1 MCVLFSPSSVPK
13 FQASKEEIA
22 EAVAK
27 LKELKAQFGDGT
39 PANGPAP
46 GKSGGGASSGGGGG
60 GGKLI
65 LKTAKG
71 TRDYQPAQMAVREK
85 VKESIRRK
93 LLLSPFSWQSACFEV
108 DRILPFMYL
117 QGLGSEC

>member
-1 MCVLFSPSSVPK
+1 M
-13 FQASKEEIA
+13 
-22 EAVAK
+22 
-27 LKELKAQFGDGT
+27 KELKAQFGDVT
-39 PANGPAP
+39 SANGSVP

-85 VKESIRRK
+85 VKLSIRRK
-93 LLLSPFSWQSACFEV
+93 MVSPFSW
-108 DRILPFMYL
+108 
-117 QGLGSEC
+117 

>member
-1 MCVLFSPSSVPK
+1 M
-13 FQASKEEIA
+13 
-22 EAVAK
+22 
-27 LKELKAQFGDGT
+27 KELKAQFGDGT

-46 GKSGGGASSGGGGG
+46 VKSGGGASSGG

-85 VKESIRRK
+85 VKWSIRRK
-93 LLLSPFSWQSACFEV
+93 LVSPFSWQSAWFEV
-108 DRILPFMYL
+108 DRVLFFMYW
-117 QGLGSEC
+117 

>member
-13 FQASKEEIA
+13 FQAPKEEIA

-46 GKSGGGASSGGGGG
+46 GKSGGGASSGGGG
-60 GGKLI
+60 KLI

-85 VKESIRRK
+85 VK
-93 LLLSPFSWQSACFEV
+93 
-108 DRILPFMYL
+108 
-117 QGLGSEC
+117 

>member
-1 MCVLFSPSSVPK
+1 M
-13 FQASKEEIA
+13 
-22 EAVAK
+22 AK

-39 PANGPAP
+39 PANGPVP
-46 GKSGGGASSGGGGG
+46 GKIGGGAISGG

-85 VKESIRRK
+85 VKWSIRRK
-93 LLLSPFSWQSACFEV
+93 LVSPFSWQSAWFEV
-108 DRILPFMYL
+108 DRVLFFMYW
-117 QGLGSEC
+117 

>member
-1 MCVLFSPSSVPK
+1 MRVLFPPSSVPK
-13 FQASKEEIA
+13 FQAPKEEIA

-27 LKELKAQFGDGT
+27 LKELKAQFGDGI

-46 GKSGGGASSGGGGG
+46 GKSGGGASSAGGGG

-85 VKESIRRK
+85 VK
-93 LLLSPFSWQSACFEV
+93 
-108 DRILPFMYL
+108 
-117 QGLGSEC
+117 

>member
-1 MCVLFSPSSVPK
+1 MS
-13 FQASKEEIA
+13 QAPKEEIA

-27 LKELKAQFGDGT
+27 LKELKAQFGEGT
-39 PANGPAP
+39 LPANGPTP
-46 GKSGGGASSGGGGG
+46 TKGGGGGTTGGGG

-85 VKESIRRK
+85 VAFNFIISCLPTENSSILVLMQYF
-93 LLLSPFSWQSACFEV
+93 LLN
-108 DRILPFMYL
+108 
-117 QGLGSEC
+117 

>member
-1 MCVLFSPSSVPK
+1 M
-13 FQASKEEIA
+13 
-22 EAVAK
+22 AK
-27 LKELKAQFGDGT
+27 LKELKAQFGDGI

-46 GKSGGGASSGGGGG
+46 GKSGGGANSGGGGGG

-85 VKESIRRK
+85 VK
-93 LLLSPFSWQSACFEV
+93 
-108 DRILPFMYL
+108 
-117 QGLGSEC
+117 

>member
-1 MCVLFSPSSVPK
+1 M
-13 FQASKEEIA
+13 
-22 EAVAK
+22 
-27 LKELKAQFGDGT
+27 KELKAQFGDVT

-46 GKSGGGASSGGGGG
+46 VKSGGGASSGGGGG

-85 VKESIRRK
+85 VK
-93 LLLSPFSWQSACFEV
+93 
-108 DRILPFMYL
+108 
-117 QGLGSEC
+117 

>member
-1 MCVLFSPSSVPK
+1 M
-13 FQASKEEIA
+13 
-22 EAVAK
+22 AK

-39 PANGPAP
+39 PANGPVP
-46 GKSGGGASSGGGGG
+46 GKSRGGASSGGGGG

-85 VKESIRRK
+85 VKWSIKRK
-93 LLLSPFSWQSACFEV
+93 LVSPFSLQSAWFKV
-108 DRILPFMYL
+108 DRILFFMYW
-117 QGLGSEC
+117 QSAFPGLD

>member
-1 MCVLFSPSSVPK
+1 MS
-13 FQASKEEIA
+13 QAPKEEIA

-27 LKELKAQFGDGT
+27 LKELKAQFGEGVA
-39 PANGPAP
+39 PANGPTPA
-46 GKSGGGASSGGGGG
+46 KGGGGGTTGGGGGG

-85 VKESIRRK
+85 VAFNFIISCLPTENSSI
-93 LLLSPFSWQSACFEV
+93 LVLMQY
-108 DRILPFMYL
+108 YL
-117 QGLGSEC
+117 FNWH